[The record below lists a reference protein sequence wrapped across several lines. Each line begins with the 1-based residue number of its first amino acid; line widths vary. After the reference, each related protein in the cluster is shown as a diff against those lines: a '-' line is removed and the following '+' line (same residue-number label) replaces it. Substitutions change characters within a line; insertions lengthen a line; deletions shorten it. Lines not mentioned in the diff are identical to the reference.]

1 MKSLQHFVAHYSSL
15 MAMFFC
21 PGIDYTEY
29 METYYSIIRFHSKQV
44 NIVEAPFQRVNAKG
58 CLWWFKLASNATTE
72 EKIAGEVCCS
82 CSKRLRN
89 DLEHQKRRSVL
100 VSPAKRVRRQGAS
113 SNYLTKL
120 LSPASAVKRK
130 TNTLKRTFKL
140 KVVLTKHSDTDVTLD
155 DVQHDEMCE
164 VIKEIEK
171 DSSRLDEIYK
181 EAASYGVEDSL
192 REIWLM
198 DKQRREFMKDQI
210 KNGIILYSYILNLVN
225 FVINTI
231 LLMQILF
238 DVVTAGIW

>member
-1 MKSLQHFVAHYSSL
+1 
-15 MAMFFC
+15 
-21 PGIDYTEY
+21 
-29 METYYSIIRFHSKQV
+29 
-44 NIVEAPFQRVNAKG
+44 
-58 CLWWFKLASNATTE
+58 
-72 EKIAGEVCCS
+72 
-82 CSKRLRN
+82 
-89 DLEHQKRRSVL
+89 
-100 VSPAKRVRRQGAS
+100 
-113 SNYLTKL
+113 
-120 LSPASAVKRK
+120 
-130 TNTLKRTFKL
+130 
-140 KVVLTKHSDTDVTLD
+140 
-155 DVQHDEMCE
+155 MCE